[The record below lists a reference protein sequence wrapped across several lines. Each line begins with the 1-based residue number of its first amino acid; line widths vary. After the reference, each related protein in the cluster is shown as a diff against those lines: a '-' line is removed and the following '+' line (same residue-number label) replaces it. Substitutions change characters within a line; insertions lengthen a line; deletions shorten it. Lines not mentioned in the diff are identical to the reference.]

1 MYGLEPKGET
11 AHMDIGEKSRRLEQ
25 ALREMGTVLV
35 AFSGGVDSTLLA
47 AVAHDV
53 LGADAAAA
61 TATSES
67 LLDEDFQEA
76 RSLAE
81 RIGIRFIPLR
91 TEELANPRYAANDT
105 DRCYFCKNELFTKLD
120 AIAGEQG
127 FAVVVDGFNHDDRAD
142 HRPGHRA
149 ARELGVR
156 SPLAEAELTKAEI
169 RELSR
174 RRGLPTWDKPA
185 APCLSSR
192 IPYGSPVTLE
202 KLRQIGR
209 GELLLR
215 RLGFRDLRVR
225 HHGDV
230 ARLEVPL
237 DEFPRMLEH
246 REEIVRELKAAGFLY
261 VSLDLAG
268 LRSGSLNDVLKL
280 TPVPARSA

>member
-1 MYGLEPKGET
+1 
-11 AHMDIGEKSRRLEQ
+11 MDIGEKSRRLEQ

>member
-1 MYGLEPKGET
+1 MEL
-11 AHMDIGEKSRRLEQ
+11 AEKKQRLERI
-25 ALREMGTVLV
+25 LREMGIVLV
-35 AFSGGVDSTLLA
+35 AYSGGVDSALLA

-53 LGADAAAA
+53 LGQKAAAA

-67 LLDEDFQEA
+67 LLDEDFEA
-76 RSLAE
+76 ARELAGQ
-81 RIGIRFIPLR
+81 IGVRFISLR
-91 TEELANPRYAANDT
+91 TEELADPRYAANDT
-105 DRCYFCKNELFTKLD
+105 NRCYFCKSELFTQLEK
-120 AIAGEQG
+120 IRIEQG
-127 FAVVVDGFNHDDRAD
+127 FNVVVDGFNHDDRAD
-142 HRPGHRA
+142 HRPGHQA

-174 RRGLPTWDKPA
+174 ERGLPTWDKPS

-192 IPYGSPVTLE
+192 IPYGSAVTRE
-202 KLRQIGR
+202 KLSQIGR
-209 GELLLR
+209 GELALR

-230 ARLEVPL
+230 ARLEIPPQ
-237 DEFPRMLEH
+237 DFPQVLEQ
-246 REEIVRELKAAGFLY
+246 REEIVRALKEAGFLY

-280 TPVPARSA
+280 TPVAAPTHATA

>member
-1 MYGLEPKGET
+1 
-11 AHMDIGEKSRRLEQ
+11 MDIAGKRLRLEES
-25 ALREMGTVLV
+25 LREMGTVLV

-53 LGADAAAA
+53 LGSNSAAA

-76 RSLAE
+76 QSLANQ
-81 RIGIRFIPLR
+81 IGIRFISLR
-91 TEELANPRYAANDT
+91 TEELADPRYARNDT
-105 DRCYFCKNELFTKLD
+105 NRCYFCKNELFSKLD
-120 AIAGEQG
+120 VLAREQG

-142 HRPGHRA
+142 HRPGHKA

-156 SPLAEAELTKAEI
+156 SPLAEAELTKSEI
-169 RELSR
+169 RQLSQE
-174 RRGLPTWDKPA
+174 RGLPTWDKPS

-192 IPYGSPVTLE
+192 IPYGSAVTHE
-202 KLRQIGR
+202 KLTQIGR
-209 GELLLR
+209 GELALR
-215 RLGFRDLRVR
+215 RMGFRELRVR

-230 ARLEVPL
+230 ARLEIPL
-237 DEFPRMLEH
+237 DEFGSVLEK
-246 REEIVRELKAAGFLY
+246 REGIVRELKAAGFLY

-280 TPVPARSA
+280 TPVHAVAATS